1 MVAVAERLVVLGC
14 QEPSIEHVPVFSRSL
29 AAEAVELGERCGI
42 TPDPWQRRVLDA
54 MLALDEDGNFAAFKV
69 GINVPRQNG
78 KGALLELR
86 ELAGIFLLG
95 ERFVTHSSQQ
105 MDTSLDHM
113 RRLVEDLEEGGLTSE
128 LLDRGGI
135 MTGNGRESLRFKSG
149 QTIRFRTR
157 SRTGGRGLTGTPVVL
172 DEAMFIAEYQHSVLI
187 PMLTTLERPQV
198 IYAGSAPDQHVHEHA
213 VVWAKLR
220 EEAIQGDNPR
230 LAYFEWSAGYQS
242 PEEVPEELDM
252 EQAAKANPALGIRI
266 TEQYLRDEWT
276 ALDQRG
282 RAVERLGVGDYPRT
296 DFVQQTVIDID
307 AWASLADQDSEA
319 VDPVWVAF
327 DVSPDRTA
335 AVAVAGFR
343 QDGRLHVEVAKTRS
357 GTSWLPG
364 YLAAMVDKH
373 DPAEVV
379 CDGVGPVASVLG
391 AIVEAGVPVRTVS
404 AAEHGA
410 ACGKF
415 VDLIRED
422 GLRHLEQPS
431 LTNAIRGAVTRPM
444 NDSWLWSRK
453 SSSVDISPLVAA
465 TLALD
470 GALAGVG
477 AGDPVIF

>member
-1 MVAVAERLVVLGC
+1 M
-14 QEPSIEHVPVFSRSL
+14 
-29 AAEAVELGERCGI
+29 
-42 TPDPWQRRVLDA
+42 
-54 MLALDEDGNFAAFKV
+54 
-69 GINVPRQNG
+69 
-78 KGALLELR
+78 ELR
-86 ELAGIFLLG
+86 ELAGIFLLD
-95 ERFVTHSSQQ
+95 EVFITHSSQQ

-113 RRLVEDLEEGGLTSE
+113 RRLVDDLEEGGLTSE

-157 SRTGGRGLTGTPVVL
+157 SRTGGRGLTGTPIVL

-187 PMLTTLERPQV
+187 PMMTTLNRPQV

-220 EEAIQGDNPR
+220 EEALRGDNPR
-230 LAYFEWSAGYQS
+230 MAYFEWSADYGS
-242 PEEVPEELDM
+242 LEDVPDELDM
-252 EQAAKANPALGIRI
+252 GQAAKANPALGIRI
-266 TEQYLRDEWT
+266 TEQYVRDEWR

-296 DFVQQTVIDID
+296 DFVQQTVIDLD
-307 AWASLADQDSEA
+307 AWSALGDQESVL

-343 QDGRLHVEVAKTRS
+343 HDGRLHVEIAKTRS

-364 YLAAMVDKH
+364 YLSAMVDRH

-391 AIVEAGVPVRTVS
+391 AIVEAGVPVRTVT

-415 VDLIRED
+415 VDLVRED
-422 GLRHLEQPS
+422 GVRHLEQPS
-431 LTNAIRGAVTRPM
+431 LSNAIRGAVTRPM
-444 NDSWLWSRK
+444 NDVWLWSRK
-453 SSSVDISPLVAA
+453 NSSGRHQPIGGGD
-465 TLALD
+465 
-470 GALAGVG
+470 AGSRWCARRSG
-477 AGDPVIF
+477 RRRPVIY